1 MSSFLKS
8 TVAVL
13 GLLAGVAATAHAQ
26 SVTALP
32 PTSPASAPTATA
44 PAYSSVKIYPDPGGS
59 VNWREEH
66 SQPAAS
72 AKTSPDPG
80 GSVNWQHQPSTATG
94 GDKDPA
100 RQPYSPG
107 HFGPAPN

>member
-8 TVAVL
+8 TVA
-13 GLLAGVAATAHAQ
+13 GSALLAGVAVTAHAQ
-26 SVTALP
+26 SVSALP
-32 PTSPASAPTATA
+32 PTNPATA
-44 PAYSSVKIYPDPGGS
+44 PAYSSAKIHPSPGGG
-59 VNWREEH
+59 VNWRGEH

-72 AKTSPDPG
+72 AKISPDSG
-80 GSVNWQHQPSTATG
+80 GGVNWQHQPYTATG

-100 RQPYSPG
+100 RRPYSTS